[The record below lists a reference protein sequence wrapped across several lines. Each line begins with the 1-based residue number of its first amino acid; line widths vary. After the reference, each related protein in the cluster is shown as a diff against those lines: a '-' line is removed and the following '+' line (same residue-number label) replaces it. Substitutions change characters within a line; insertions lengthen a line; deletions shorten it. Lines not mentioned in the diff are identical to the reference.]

1 MWEILKFK
9 NREKFVC
16 GFQSAGYTHPSFF
29 LYLSAFPE
37 IPAYLF
43 GSLLP
48 KVNLI
53 AFYEKCLQSICNNS
67 LYIYFLT
74 ILYIPYYAIRART
87 VKVY

>member
-1 MWEILKFK
+1 MGDFEIQKS
-9 NREKFVC
+9 EKVC
-16 GFQSAGYTHPSFF
+16 VWLPVRRGTHPSFF

-87 VKVY
+87 VKVC